1 LIPEGAER
9 VTGYGSPNVRRR
21 RLAAELRRLRE
32 RAGFIGEEVARRLEW
47 STSKISRLER
57 GQSGVKRTDLR
68 RLLELYRVDPRR
80 REELLALAEESQRA
94 DKLKTISARLPD
106 VHAEFLNVEAEAES
120 IWDWEPQV
128 VPGLLQTEEY
138 ARAVMF
144 GWTSMFRLPLG
155 EIDRRVEAQG
165 LRQQVLERNPPL
177 TLSFVID
184 ESVLRRQI
192 SDSPVMSEQ
201 LERIIEVSHM
211 PSVSVRILP
220 LQGSHLVLTGA
231 FTYIRF
237 PRIHEVSLPDIATF
251 EHLAGTEYVEA
262 EEDVNKYYVAF
273 KSLEESSLEPEASRD
288 HIATVSRDIWS

>member
-1 LIPEGAER
+1 VA
-9 VTGYGSPNVRRR
+9 GYGSPNVRRR

-32 RAGFIGEEVARRLEW
+32 RAGFIGEEVARRLDW

-57 GQSGVKRTDLR
+57 AQTAIKRADLR
-68 RLLELYRVDPRR
+68 RLLDLYRVDTPR
-80 REELLALAEESQRA
+80 REELLALAEESEPTGRIKA
-94 DKLKTISARLPD
+94 ISARLPE

-120 IWDWEPQV
+120 VWDWEPQV
-128 VPGLLQTEEY
+128 APGLMQTEEY

-155 EIDRRVEAQG
+155 EIGRRVEAQR

-177 TLSFVID
+177 ILSFVID
-184 ESVLRRQI
+184 ESVLRRRI
-192 SDSPVMSEQ
+192 ADSSVMRGQ

-211 PSVSVRILP
+211 PSVRVRILP
-220 LQGSHLVLTGA
+220 LEGSHPVLTGA

-237 PRIHEVSLPDIATF
+237 PRIHEVPLPDIATF
-251 EHLAGTEYVEA
+251 EHLAGTEYVET

-273 KSLEESSLEPEASRD
+273 QSLEESSLAPDASRD
-288 HIATVSRDIWS
+288 LIAAVSRDMWE